1 MGCLFKTVPQ
11 SWTTS
16 SWIWL
21 NESWTLIFTSYCS
34 LCLPFRCAFWFSY
47 VGGVLVFFL
56 ELMLFADFLMVSFGF
71 HALWISER
79 SFLLFLKLSLFVV
92 SFVLYN
98 CALWFRRTHGSV
110 KTSSL
115 KEKAMEVMAVLIQVT
130 RVPWNYIQPVDP
142 YLGDEQKNLK
152 KTFPWQIFG
161 SSETYNCM
169 S

>member
-98 CALWFRRTHGSV
+98 CTPWFRRTHGSV
-110 KTSSL
+110 KKIFFERKSDGGHGCIDSSDTSSL
-115 KEKAMEVMAVLIQVT
+115 KLYPACWPLLGRWTDKPEKDISMA
-130 RVPWNYIQPVDP
+130 N
-142 YLGDEQKNLK
+142 
-152 KTFPWQIFG
+152 F
-161 SSETYNCM
+161 
-169 S
+169 